1 MDRRRYELNNETS
14 VATLGAGCFWCIE
27 AVFEMID
34 GVEKVV
40 SGYAGG
46 QITNPTYQQVCSGT
60 TGHAEVVQVHFHPG
74 KISYETVLEIFFA
87 YHDPTTPNRQGADV
101 GTQYRSVILFHDSE
115 QETIARETIKRL
127 NAADIW
133 PNPIVT
139 EILPIDVFYGGEIYH
154 QSFFQNNPDQPYCQ
168 FVIEP
173 KLKKLREKHAS
184 LLKVNV

>member
-1 MDRRRYELNNETS
+1 MNNETS

-46 QITNPTYQQVCSGT
+46 RTANPTYHEVCSGT
-60 TGHAEVVQVHFHPG
+60 TGHAEVVQVHFDPE
-74 KISYETVLEIFFA
+74 KISYETALEIFFA
-87 YHDPTTPNRQGADV
+87 YHDPTTLNRQGGDS
-101 GTQYRSVILFHDSE
+101 GTQYRSVILFHDGE
-115 QETIARETIKRL
+115 QERVARDTLAKL
-127 NAADIW
+127 DAAGIW
-133 PNPIVT
+133 ATPIVT
-139 EILPIDVFYGGEIYH
+139 EIIPMDVFYEAEVYH
-154 QSFFQNNPDQPYCQ
+154 QSFYLSNPDQLYCQ